1 MDDVF
6 VAQLMSTE
14 LKTVAPGTLVEDAA
28 AVMLDNQISS
38 VLVVESG
45 QIRGILTSTDFVRI
59 VSKSQPK
66 AETPVER
73 YMTADVSTA
82 TAQDSVQSVADVMV
96 EHGIHHIPVVD
107 DDDEELIGI
116 ITSSDMT
123 GYLSTQP

>member
-6 VAQLMSTE
+6 VARLMSTA
-14 LKTVAPGTLVEDAA
+14 LKTVTPGTLVEDAA
-28 AVMLDNQISS
+28 AVMLGDQISS

-73 YMTADVSTA
+73 YMTKDVYTA
-82 TAQDSVQSVADVMV
+82 TAQDTVQDAADMMM
-96 EHGIHHIPVVD
+96 EHGINHIPVVD
-107 DDDEELIGI
+107 DDDELIGI

>member
-14 LKTVAPGTLVEDAA
+14 LQTVAPGTLVEDAA

-45 QIRGILTSTDFVRI
+45 RIRGIFTSTDFVRI
-59 VSKSQPK
+59 VSKIQPK

-73 YMTADVSTA
+73 YMTEDVYTA
-82 TAQDSVQSVADVMV
+82 TAQDPVQDVADVMV
-96 EHGIHHIPVVD
+96 EHGIHHIPVV